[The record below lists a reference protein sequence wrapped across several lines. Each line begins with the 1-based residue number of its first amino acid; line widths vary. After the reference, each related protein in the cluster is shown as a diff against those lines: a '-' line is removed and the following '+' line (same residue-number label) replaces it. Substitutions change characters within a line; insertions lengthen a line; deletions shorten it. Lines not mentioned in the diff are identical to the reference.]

1 MMKQVTQ
8 SPARPA
14 PRVTWAR
21 HALLGLGLAATLCS
35 MPLTPAEAKIQCRG
49 IYQITKN
56 GPIATPYCGEKE
68 IARVARSYGEKVT
81 DAEVHNDPLTK
92 VRLCQRFG
100 SDNRLKGACGAY
112 DPRNYR

>member
-1 MMKQVTQ
+1 MSNRSLDDPT
-8 SPARPA
+8 P
-14 PRVTWAR
+14 
-21 HALLGLGLAATLCS
+21 HAVAFSMRAIGLGVGLILLAAL
-35 MPLTPAEAKIQCRG
+35 PLHSAEAKIKCNG
-49 IYQITKN
+49 IFQQTQN
-56 GPIATPYCGEKE
+56 GPIATPYCSEQE

-81 DAEVHNDPLTK
+81 DAEVHNNALTK